1 MLQTGGG
8 AYYNRCPAMAWTGN
22 LFENNTAKSGSAG
35 LELNQ
40 CAGDVRQSVFFKNRV
55 RCLAKP
61 LATQE
66 QGALPRKAPGH
77 SRTGCAA
84 LQNPLPIPF
93 PMSLNPLTVSWSLIM
108 HDTMLTE
115 CLQPCLFFTLSCKH
129 LRREGR

>member
-40 CAGDVRQSVFFKNRV
+40 CVGDVRQSVFFKNRV

-61 LATQE
+61 LA
-66 QGALPRKAPGH
+66 
-77 SRTGCAA
+77 
-84 LQNPLPIPF
+84 NPLSNVSQRSD
-93 PMSLNPLTVSWSLIM
+93 SLLVIDM
-108 HDTMLTE
+108 HDAMITE
-115 CLQPCLFFTLSCKH
+115 CLQACDSSHLSCKH
-129 LRREGR
+129 LRREGL